1 MKNTPKRLLSWL
13 LVLCMVFG
21 LMPNVHAASVRWEK
35 TDHAITAELSERPVR
50 NDETETRDPNELVRV
65 SIVLEKPSAIEAG
78 YATMG
83 IGGNTKAQDTRPSCW
98 PPRSG
103 WRRPSPSRS

>member
-21 LMPNVHAASVRWEK
+21 LVPNVHAADVRWKK
-35 TDHAITAELSERPVR
+35 TDKTITAELSDRVVQRE
-50 NDETETRDPNELVRV
+50 ETEKRDPNDLVRV

-78 YATMG
+78 YATMD
-83 IGGNTKAQDTRPSCW
+83 ISGNTMAMEVMASRPKSAV
-98 PPRSG
+98 
-103 WRRPSPSRS
+103 